1 MKNNL
6 SVVFSILIHT
16 LAISKLIYDQTFL
29 FFLLLFYSG
38 LILYF
43 RKELKLLASLEEHDK
58 FTHLIVIQSIFLV
71 NILTT
76 AQTFTQLLSLLGII
90 VCEVVRLKQIPIE
103 ITKKNESKH
112 LSDKIEEMN
121 RHFLT
126 VRAQRH
132 DFLKHVHVLDY
143 LMKKDTNIEAQEYFK
158 ELLDNYVEVNGT
170 IQGEEVHIS
179 SLLMKGKMTADQ
191 LGIDLIYKLDYP
203 ISLLPMNKTS
213 QVQLISNLLEN
224 AIEAASSYK
233 SRFDQST
240 VVLETEIHGGIYL
253 LRISNHAYFEDK
265 SHLDTLFEQFGSTAK
280 EGDHQ
285 GLGTYIIKNLVDMH
299 RGRLSYQ
306 YSNNE
311 LAIKIKLPMINAT
324 AELHTETTG

>member
-6 SVVFSILIHT
+6 SAVFSILIHI

-29 FFLLLFYSG
+29 FFVLIFYIG

-43 RKELKLLASLEEHDK
+43 RKELKLLASLENHEK
-58 FTHLIVIQSIFLV
+58 FAYLILTQSIFLV
-71 NILTT
+71 LILTT
-76 AQTFTQLLSLLGII
+76 AQTITQLLSLFGII
-90 VCEVVRLKQIPIE
+90 VCEVVRLKQIPIK
-103 ITKKNESKH
+103 ITEKNERKH
-112 LSDKIEEMN
+112 LTDKIEEMN
-121 RHFLT
+121 QHFLT

-143 LMKKDTNIEAQEYFK
+143 LMKKDTNIEAKEYFK
-158 ELLDNYVEVNGT
+158 ELLENYEEVNGT

-179 SLLMKGKMTADQ
+179 SLLMKEKMTADR
-191 LGIDLIYKLDYP
+191 LGINLIYKLDSP
-203 ISLLPMNKTS
+203 ISLLPMNKTF

-224 AIEAASSYK
+224 AIEAANSYK
-233 SRFDQST
+233 SSFDQST

-253 LRISNHAYFEDK
+253 LKISNHAYFDDK
-265 SHLDTLFEQFGSTAK
+265 SHLDTLFEQFGSTTK

-285 GLGTYIIKNLVDMH
+285 GLGTYIIKNLVDFH

-311 LAIKIKLPMINAT
+311 LVIKIKLPIIKAT